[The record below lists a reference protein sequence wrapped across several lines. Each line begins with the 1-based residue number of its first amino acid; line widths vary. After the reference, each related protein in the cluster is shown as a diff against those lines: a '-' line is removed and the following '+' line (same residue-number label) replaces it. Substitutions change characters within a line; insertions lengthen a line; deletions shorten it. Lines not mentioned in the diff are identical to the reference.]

1 MHRIQ
6 HFLKNDWYILVI
18 LILSI
23 FPVFL
28 YLGNLPFS
36 SWDES
41 LFAMRA
47 YQILEHGEVLF
58 NFQEFESYK
67 DHSNRK
73 PFLTTLIQVGFWKLF
88 GVSELN
94 LRLPVAFAFLILLL
108 LPAFF
113 RKRLNLGR
121 YTIFSYALLLMTSG
135 SMIRNHVVRTGDQDV
150 FVCLYMFLAAIFFYL
165 YLNGGNEQRV
175 KFRNLFFF
183 FTFCTLFTKTI
194 FAFMFFPGLLIYTIY
209 KKQLFDVLRD
219 KWVYISGAFILV
231 LFVLYNLYMNHHN
244 PYFISG
250 FIDHALG
257 RYGVVVDGQEY
268 KGFSYY
274 WSALYQKGFSW
285 FFCLLILSPFLIF
298 FSSNYKFKDLQLFLW
313 MLGLSFVFII
323 SFSKTKTFW
332 YLVPVFPIVALII
345 GLNMSYLI
353 TRLIDFIG
361 FKPNAVLSLMLF
373 GIIFSLPYKSV
384 MSKVVE
390 HKYLPYYDFELEGAM
405 VNKIGKELPEEK
417 DYTILIRHV
426 NPQTS
431 MYVTWF
437 NELKG
442 YDLKI
447 DIDPVESYR
456 PGQKVLSCNYGLSEK
471 IRRNYRYQAL
481 SDWRSCHLMEIQSEF
496 GDLP

>member
-1 MHRIQ
+1 MRRIH
-6 HFLKNDWYILVI
+6 HFLKNDWYVLVI

-28 YLGNLPFS
+28 YLGNLPLS

-47 YQILEHGEVLF
+47 YHMLEHGEVLF

-73 PFLTTLIQVGFWKLF
+73 PFLTTLIQVGFWKLL
-88 GVSELN
+88 GISELN
-94 LRLPVAFAFLILLL
+94 LRLPVAFAFLILLFV
-108 LPAFF
+108 PAFF
-113 RKRLNLGR
+113 RKRLNLDR
-121 YTIFSYALLLMTSG
+121 HAIFSYALLLLTSG
-135 SMIRNHVVRTGDQDV
+135 SMIRNHVVRTGDQDI
-150 FVCLYMFLAAIFFYL
+150 FVCLYMFLAVIFYYL
-165 YLNGGNEQRV
+165 YLNNTIKQRV

-194 FAFMFFPGLLIYTIY
+194 FAFMFFPGLFIYTLY
-209 KKQLFDVLRD
+209 KRRLFDVLRD
-219 KWVYISGAFILV
+219 KWVYLSGALILV
-231 LFVLYNLYMNHHN
+231 LFIFYNLYMNQYN

-285 FFCLLILSPFLIF
+285 FFYLLILSPFLIF
-298 FSSNYKFKDLQLFLW
+298 LKSDYKFKDLQLFLW
-313 MLGLSFVFII
+313 ILGLSFIFII

-332 YLVPVFPIVALII
+332 YLVPVFPVVALII
-345 GLNMSYLI
+345 GLNINYL
-353 TRLIDFIG
+353 TNRLFNFIG
-361 FKPNAVLSLMLF
+361 LKSKAALPAIFIGLMF
-373 GIIFSLPYKSV
+373 FLPYKSV
-384 MSKVVE
+384 MSKVFE

-405 VNKIGKELPEEK
+405 VNKIEKELPEEK
-417 DYTILIRHV
+417 DYTILIRNV

-447 DIDPVESYR
+447 DIDPVESYSS
-456 PGQKVLSCNYGLSEK
+456 GQKVLSCNYGLSEK
-471 IRRNYRYQAL
+471 IRRNYTYNSI

-496 GDLP
+496 VDLP